1 MLAGQ
6 RAFRG
11 DSAADTMSAIL
22 KEDPPDITLTNQNV
36 PPGIER
42 IVRHCLEKNPE
53 QRFQSARDLAFDL
66 EALSGV
72 SGASSLPAPA
82 STIAA
87 RRPRGML
94 LAGGLALLLAVGLA
108 SFFAGRRVGA
118 SGTRDVKFTPL
129 TYRSLP
135 VFRALFAPDG
145 RTVILSQALEGNRP
159 EIFTL
164 APEYPE
170 PRPLGVTDA
179 QLLSVSSKGELAL
192 LTHAR
197 YIHHRLFIGTL
208 SRMPLGGG
216 APREV
221 VEGVREADWAP
232 DGQSLA
238 IIRTVDGKDRL
249 EYPIGKVLYATGG
262 YVSDVR
268 FSPRGDRIAFLE
280 HPYQWDDRGGVAVVD
295 LSGKKT
301 DLAGGYGG
309 VEGLAW
315 SPDGND
321 VLYSAGI
328 SWSSMEVHSVSLA
341 GKDRVALGSGGGLTL
356 FDISRAG
363 RWLGARED
371 VIYRLMVMAPG
382 AKAERDLSWLDA
394 SKPVALSH
402 DGRTLLLS
410 DFSSNAGENYAV
422 CLRKTDGSPVV
433 RLGEGTAWDL
443 SPDGLWALGA
453 VPSSPSSPSRLMLYP
468 TGAGESRRLESGPI
482 REHASGTWFPD
493 GKRILVC
500 GTDDKRTSRCYI
512 QEIGGAPRPVTADGD
527 RLGFVSPDGKQLLV
541 QGNENR
547 YRIYSADVSG
557 TGSGG
562 EGRPVSAL
570 TPADVVSRWTSDGR
584 GALVYHQS
592 EVPGRLERV
601 DFATGRREL
610 VRTLA
615 PPDLA
620 GVVRIY
626 AGVVADDENVY
637 AYNAFT
643 RRADLLFVDGAR

>member
-1 MLAGQ
+1 
-6 RAFRG
+6 
-11 DSAADTMSAIL
+11 
-22 KEDPPDITLTNQNV
+22 
-36 PPGIER
+36 
-42 IVRHCLEKNPE
+42 
-53 QRFQSARDLAFDL
+53 
-66 EALSGV
+66 
-72 SGASSLPAPA
+72 
-82 STIAA
+82 
-87 RRPRGML
+87 ML

-108 SFFAGRRVGA
+108 SFFAGRGVG
-118 SGTRDVKFTPL
+118 SRGMRQVRFTPL
-129 TYRSLP
+129 TYRALP
-135 VFRALFAPDG
+135 IFRALFAPDG
-145 RTVILSQALEGNRP
+145 RTVILSQAPEGNRP

-170 PRPLGVTDA
+170 PRSLGVTDA

-197 YIHHRLFIGTL
+197 YIHHRLFTGTL
-208 SRMPLGGG
+208 ARMPLGGG

-221 VEGVREADWAP
+221 LEGVREADWSP
-232 DGQSLA
+232 DGQGLA

-262 YVSDVR
+262 YVSDLR

-280 HPYQWDDRGGVAVVD
+280 HPYRWDDRGGVGVVD

-301 DLAGGYGG
+301 DLSGGYGG

-315 SPDGND
+315 SPDGKEI
-321 VLYSAGI
+321 VYSAGI
-328 SWSSMEVHSVSLA
+328 SWSSMEVHAVSLA
-341 GKDRVALGSGGGLTL
+341 GKDRLALGNGGGLTL

-371 VIYRLMVMAPG
+371 VVYRLMVMAPG
-382 AKAERDLSWLDA
+382 ATAERDLSWLDA
-394 SKPVALSH
+394 SKPTALSR

-410 DFSSNAGENYAV
+410 DFSSAAGDNYAV
-422 CLRKTDGSPVV
+422 CVRKTDGSPVV

-453 VPSSPSSPSRLMLYP
+453 VPSSPSSPARLMLYP
-468 TGAGESRRLESGPI
+468 TGPGEPRRLENGAL
-482 REHASGTWFPD
+482 REHASAAWFPD
-493 GKRILVC
+493 GKRIFVC
-500 GTDDKRTSRCYI
+500 GTDEKRTSRCYI
-512 QEIGGAPRPVTADGD
+512 QELGGAPRPVTAEGD
-527 RLGFVSPDGKQLLV
+527 RVGFVSPDGKQLLV
-541 QGNENR
+541 QGNQDQ
-547 YRIYSADVSG
+547 YRLYSSD
-557 TGSGG
+557 GG

-570 TPADVVSRWTSDGR
+570 TPEDVVSRWTSDGR
-584 GALVYHQS
+584 GVLVSRMS

-610 VRTLA
+610 VHRLA

-626 AGVVADDENVY
+626 AAVVAADENVY
-637 AYNAFT
+637 AYNALM